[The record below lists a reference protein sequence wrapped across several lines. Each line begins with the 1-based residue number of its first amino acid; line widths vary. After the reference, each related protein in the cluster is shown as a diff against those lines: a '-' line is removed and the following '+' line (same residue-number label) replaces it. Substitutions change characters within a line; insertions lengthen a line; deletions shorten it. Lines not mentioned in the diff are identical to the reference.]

1 MARTSSSA
9 RRYAD
14 AAFEIAV
21 RDGTVDAWRRE
32 LAAAAATLSEPG
44 LARALANPAIPL
56 ELRAELADDAIRRGD
71 SRHAAGQ
78 SGGKGLVDE
87 IGGLLERIG
96 RTFTRDE
103 LPLSSRLEL
112 AVAAIGPQVSRPVLN
127 LVVLLLRRGRIELL
141 PRVAEEFARLDDLR
155 NDVIHATATSA
166 APLGSDELRALT
178 ARLEQLTGGRVE
190 LATDVDPSI
199 LGGVVVRL
207 GDRLIDGS
215 VRGRLE
221 RLRSKLASGAL

>member
-1 MARTSSSA
+1 MARSSSSA

-21 RDGTVDAWRRE
+21 RDGTVVAWRNE
-32 LAAAAATLSEPG
+32 LGLAASTLSEPG

-56 ELRAELADDAIRRGD
+56 EVRVELAGDA
-71 SRHAAGQ
+71 
-78 SGGKGLVDE
+78 V
-87 IGGLLERIG
+87 
-96 RTFTRDE
+96 
-103 LPLSSRLEL
+103 
-112 AVAAIGPQVSRPVLN
+112 GPHVSRPVLN
-127 LVVLLLRRGRIELL
+127 LIVLLLRRGRIELL
-141 PRVAEEFARLDDLR
+141 PRVAQEFARLDDLR
-155 NDVIHATATSA
+155 NRVIHATAISA
-166 APLGSDELRALT
+166 APMGPDEVRALT
-178 ARLEQLTGGRVE
+178 ARLEQLSGGRVE

>member
-1 MARTSSSA
+1 MARSSSSA

-14 AAFEIAV
+14 AAFEVAV

-32 LAAAAATLSEPG
+32 LAQAATTLSEPG
-44 LARALANPAIPL
+44 LARALANPAVPL
-56 ELRAELADDAIRRGD
+56 EVRAELAGDAVGPRAEAGIR
-71 SRHAAGQ
+71 
-78 SGGKGLVDE
+78 DE
-87 IGGLLERIG
+87 IGQLLERVG
-96 RTFTRDE
+96 RSLKRDA
-103 LPLSSRLEL
+103 LPLTSRLDL
-112 AVAAIGPQVSRPVLN
+112 AVAVIGPDVSRPVLN
-127 LVVLLLRRGRIELL
+127 LIVLLLRRGRIELL
-141 PRVAEEFARLDDLR
+141 PRVAQEFARLDDLR
-155 NDVIHATATSA
+155 NHVIHATAISA
-166 APLGSDELRALT
+166 APMGKDEVRALT

-221 RLRSKLASGAL
+221 RLRSQLASGAL

>member
-1 MARTSSSA
+1 MARSSTSA

-32 LAAAAATLSEPG
+32 LAQAAATLSEPG
-44 LARALANPAIPL
+44 LAQALANPAIPL
-56 ELRAELADDAIRRGD
+56 ELRAELTGDAIGP
-71 SRHAAGQ
+71 HA
-78 SGGKGLVDE
+78 E
-87 IGGLLERIG
+87 GGLTDQLGALLDRIA
-96 RTFTRDE
+96 RSLKQDA
-103 LPLSSRLEL
+103 LPLTSRLDL
-112 AVAAIGPQVSRPVLN
+112 AVAAIGSTVSRPVLN
-127 LVVLLLRRGRIELL
+127 LVVLLLRRGRIDLL

-155 NDVIHATATSA
+155 QHVIHATATSA
-166 APLGSDELRALT
+166 APMGPDEVRALT
-178 ARLEQLTGGRVE
+178 ARLEQLSGGRVE
-190 LATDVDPSI
+190 LATDVDPSL

>member
-1 MARTSSSA
+1 MAHSSSSA

-21 RDGTVDAWRRE
+21 RDGTVDAWRHD
-32 LAAAAATLSEPG
+32 LATAAATLSEPG
-44 LARALANPAIPL
+44 LTRALANPAVPL
-56 ELRAELADDAIRRGD
+56 ELRVEMAGDAVGPRAE
-71 SRHAAGQ
+71 
-78 SGGKGLVDE
+78 GGIVDE
-87 IGGLLERIG
+87 IGDLLDRLA
-96 RTFTRDE
+96 RSLKRDA
-103 LPLSSRLEL
+103 LPLTSRLEL
-112 AVAAIGPQVSRPVLN
+112 AVAAVGSSVSRPVLN
-127 LVVLLLRRGRIELL
+127 LIVLLLRRGRIELL
-141 PRVAEEFARLDDLR
+141 PRVAQEFARLDDLR
-155 NDVIHATATSA
+155 NHVIHATATSA
-166 APLGSDELRALT
+166 APMGQDEVRALT
-178 ARLEQLTGGRVE
+178 ARLEQLSGGRVE

>member
-1 MARTSSSA
+1 MARSSSSA

-21 RDGTVDAWRRE
+21 RDGTVVAWRNE
-32 LAAAAATLSEPG
+32 LGLAASTLSEPG

-56 ELRAELADDAIRRGD
+56 EVRVELAGDAVGARPE
-71 SRHAAGQ
+71 
-78 SGGKGLVDE
+78 GGIVDE
-87 IGGLLERIG
+87 IGQLLERVA
-96 RTFTRDE
+96 RSLKRDA
-103 LPLSSRLEL
+103 LPLTSRLDL
-112 AVAAIGPQVSRPVLN
+112 AVASVGPHVSRPVLN
-127 LVVLLLRRGRIELL
+127 LIVLLLRRGRVELL
-141 PRVAEEFARLDDLR
+141 PRVAQEFARLDDLR
-155 NDVIHATATSA
+155 NRVIHATAISA
-166 APLGSDELRALT
+166 APMGPDEIRALT
-178 ARLEQLTGGRVE
+178 ARLEQLSGGRVE

>member
-14 AAFEIAV
+14 AAFEIAE
-21 RDGTVDAWRRE
+21 RDGTVDAWRHE
-32 LAAAAATLSEPG
+32 LALAATTLSEPG

-56 ELRAELADDAIRRGD
+56 ELRVEPAAEADGPVPLA
-71 SRHAAGQ
+71 
-78 SGGKGLVDE
+78 
-87 IGGLLERIG
+87 
-96 RTFTRDE
+96 
-103 LPLSSRLEL
+103 SRLDL
-112 AVAAIGPQVSRPVLN
+112 AVAVVGPNVSRPVLN
-127 LVVLLLRRGRIELL
+127 LIVLLLRRGRIELL
-141 PRVAEEFARLDDLR
+141 PRVAQEFARLDDLR
-155 NDVIHATATSA
+155 NRVIHATATSA
-166 APLGSDELRALT
+166 ASLGPDELRALT
-178 ARLEQLTGGRVE
+178 ARLEQLSGGRVE